1 MVAFLTFKPRYTC
14 PALSRYGENLYM
26 TTACVLPPYR
36 GQGIVNRMYTL
47 VEEELPL
54 SLRTAY
60 VTTRTW
66 STNASQM
73 HSFLKRGYAICER
86 IADERGKG
94 IDTVYF
100 VKKIAPG
107 TT

>member
-1 MVAFLTFKPRYTC
+1 M
-14 PALSRYGENLYM
+14 
-26 TTACVLPPYR
+26 
-36 GQGIVNRMYTL
+36 
-47 VEEELPL
+47 EEELPL

-73 HSFLKRGYAICER
+73 HSFRKRGYAICER
-86 IADERGKG
+86 IADDRGKG

-100 VKKIAPG
+100 VKKIAPSG
-107 TT
+107 TA